1 MKKRLFSII
10 LLISIFLMFTTMIA
24 LADINWR
31 QFEGVEIRLLMNKHP
46 FTTFIE
52 TKLPEFEE
60 KTGIKVIM
68 EAFPEDQFRDKRLI
82 ELNAGGKV
90 DGFMIMPGQ

>member
-10 LLISIFLMFTTMIA
+10 FLISIFLMFTTIIA

-52 TKLPEFEE
+52 PKLPEFEE
-60 KTGIKVIM
+60 KTGIKRKTNSAINV
-68 EAFPEDQFRDKRLI
+68 L
-82 ELNAGGKV
+82 LS
-90 DGFMIMPGQ
+90 